1 MRGFMKNS
9 VTILVFVAM
18 SLTAA
23 VPGMAK
29 VKIYEG
35 TLTIPTYEWKDDI
48 NPKFWALEG
57 AAKGSFTVKESITYP
72 YTMQDHLYRTK
83 VDRTYKAIYLEN
95 EYLKITCLPELGGR
109 LHSVLD
115 KTEDKEMFHL
125 NDVIKPSMIAM
136 RGAFISGGVEWNAG
150 PHGHTVTILSPV
162 NVISGQNPD
171 GSAYLEISNLE
182 KSLQTRWTV
191 RVTLHPGKAYLD
203 EQIRIFN
210 PTDGVQTY
218 YFWNCTA
225 FPCKKGTRFIY
236 PMTLGTGHYGR
247 RFYSWPIHE
256 GKDLSWLKERE
267 TAASVFAYRCP
278 FDFFGAYDVDDD
290 RGIVQVGDRYE
301 IGGKKAWTWGQ
312 GPYGRVCQS
321 NLADDGSGYLE
332 VQSGPLQTQ
341 VENGILGP
349 RETIAWREWW
359 YPVHD
364 LGDGFEYATKDL
376 VTQSRRSNGTLELR
390 LLATGKFDDAVC
402 TISVAKQPLV
412 EKALD
417 LSPEKPQVLTVPASK
432 GLPVNVT
439 VTTKAGDVLASFA
452 SPLDIPQIDEP
463 DSSIFVEK
471 DDQQLTL
478 EEKYLKGLKY
488 DRAIYRLDARKY
500 YEMALAEDAGYSP
513 ALRGLAVLDIEAGL
527 YETAAQRLEKAL
539 HRNAEDGLAWY
550 FLGIS
555 HLKLGNQPEAIRCA
569 YNAATGF
576 GCISLGNDL
585 AGRAYMQQAE
595 YAKAVNP
602 FKKAVYANPS
612 DPMAKNHL
620 LLALYAMGDT
630 KAALKQAEQQIR
642 NRPTDPIPRAVVAL
656 QNKKEMQRFVRQAR
670 DFLGEHDFEMLDASL
685 VFADMGL
692 FKEAGKLLSA
702 VCIEAVPESK
712 ADPLVLYYLAYFAH
726 RSADH
731 EAAQRYLQQ
740 AGSINK
746 DFVFA
751 CRTEAEPVL
760 KYAIEKNPNDPYA
773 HYHIGNLYA
782 NFNRFDEAVEHWQ
795 KAVELDASL
804 SVAFR
809 NLGLHSW
816 ITEQNLTKAADYY
829 TKAIAVRPG
838 DQTLYRDLAE
848 ILIANDRRVEA
859 ITIMEQ
865 VPFERQR
872 RSDITIPLAQA
883 YLDEGMLD
891 ETLELLEA
899 TPYFVN
905 WEGSEVVWRIFN
917 RAHLQRGQQRF
928 ENKDFRGALEDF
940 EAALTYPENLGVG
953 VDYKQDAP
961 AYYWKGKALEAL
973 GRLDE
978 ARSAWQKGADAPEG
992 RRWRRRRSS
1001 EQNTHRQLCSMALVM
1016 TK

>member
-1 MRGFMKNS
+1 MKEI
-9 VTILVFVAM
+9 VKVLFFVLPAVSM
-18 SLTAA
+18 FSATTAQCW
-23 VPGMAK
+23 AK
-29 VKIYEG
+29 VKIHEG
-35 TLTIPTYEWKDDI
+35 TITIPTYEWKDDI

-57 AAKGSFTVKESITYP
+57 SAKGSFTVKESITYP

-83 VDRTYKAIYLEN
+83 VDRTYKAVYLEN
-95 EYLKITCLPELGGR
+95 QYLKITCLPELGGR
-109 LHSVLD
+109 LHSVFD
-115 KTEDKEMFHL
+115 KTEGKEMFHL

-162 NVISGQNPD
+162 NVVSGRNPD

-218 YFWNCTA
+218 FFWNCTA

-236 PMTLGTGHYGR
+236 PMNKGISHSGD
-247 RFYSWPIHE
+247 RFHPWPIRR
-256 GKDLSWLKERE
+256 GKDLSWLKNFE
-267 TAASVFAYRCP
+267 TASSVFAYRCAY
-278 FDFFGAYDVDDD
+278 DFFGAYDVDDD
-290 RGIVQVGDRYE
+290 RGIVQVADRYE

-321 NLADDGSGYLE
+321 NLSDDGSAYIE
-332 VQSGPLQTQ
+332 VQSGPLPTQ
-341 VENGILGP
+341 SENGILGP

-376 VTQSRRSNGTLELR
+376 VTQSRRNDGMLELR

-402 TISVAKQPLV
+402 TVSAAKQVLV
-412 EKALD
+412 EKRLD
-417 LSPEKPQVLTVPASK
+417 LSPEKPQVLMVAVAE
-432 GLPVNVT
+432 GCLLDVT

-452 SPLDIPQIDEP
+452 SPLDIPEVDEP
-463 DSSIFVEK
+463 DVSGVVKKS
-471 DDQQLTL
+471 DDQLSL
-478 EEKYLKGLKY
+478 EEKYLKGLEY
-488 DRAIYRLDARKY
+488 DREIYRLDARKY
-500 YEMALAEDAGYSP
+500 YEMALAEDPGYSA

-539 HRNAEDGLAWY
+539 HRNGSDGLAWY

-569 YNAATGF
+569 YNAATRF
-576 GCISLGNDL
+576 GCDSLGNDL
-585 AGRAYMQQAE
+585 VGRAYMQQAE
-595 YAKAVNP
+595 YAKAVGP
-602 FKKAVYANPS
+602 FEKAVYANPRDS
-612 DPMAKNHL
+612 MAKNHL

-630 KAALKQAEQQIR
+630 KAALKQAKQRIIE
-642 NRPTDPIPRAVVAL
+642 NPTDLIPRAVVAL
-656 QNKKEMQRFVRQAR
+656 QNKKEMKRFVRQAR
-670 DFLGEHDFEMLDASL
+670 DFLGEHDFEMLDAAL
-685 VFADMGL
+685 LFTDMGL

-731 EAAQRYLQQ
+731 KAAQRYLRQ

-751 CRTEAEPVL
+751 CRVEAEPVL
-760 KYAIEKNPNDPYA
+760 KYAIEKNPNDAYA

-782 NFNRFDEAVEHWQ
+782 NFNRLDEAAQHWQ

-816 ITEQNLTKAADYY
+816 IAEGNLTKAADYY
-829 TKAIAVRPG
+829 TKAIAARPS

-848 ILIANDRRVEA
+848 ILRNNNRRGEA
-859 ITIMEQ
+859 ITIMES

-891 ETLELLEA
+891 ETLELLES

-928 ENKDFRGALEDF
+928 ENKDFKGALQDF
-940 EAALTYPENLGVG
+940 KAALTYPENLGVG

-961 AYYWKGKALEAL
+961 AYYWKGKALKAL
-973 GRLDE
+973 GRVDE
-978 ARSAWQKGADAPEG
+978 ARCAWQKGADTPEG
-992 RRWRRRRSS
+992 RRWRRTS